1 MYQRVRT
8 ITEFIILLN
17 LQSTS
22 LQLVARAISLQL
34 VSVTLDEESVHL
46 LKVALSS

>member
-1 MYQRVRT
+1 
-8 ITEFIILLN
+8 LLN

-22 LQLVARAISLQL
+22 PQLVARAISLQL
-34 VSVTLDEESVHL
+34 VSVTLDEESINL